1 MATDNIGIML
11 NIQPNLKQNVNEL
24 LQTLNSGFRQTRMF
38 KNKKANVFNSCEMFE
53 TFL

>member
-24 LQTLNSGFRQTRMF
+24 LQTLNSVFHQTHMF
-38 KNKKANVFNSCEMFE
+38 KNKKVNAFISCEMFD
-53 TFL
+53 T